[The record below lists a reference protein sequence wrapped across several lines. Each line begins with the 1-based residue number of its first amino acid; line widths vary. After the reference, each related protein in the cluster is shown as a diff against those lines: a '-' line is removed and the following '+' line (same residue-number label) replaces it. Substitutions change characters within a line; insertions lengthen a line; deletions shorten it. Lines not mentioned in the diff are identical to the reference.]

1 MVATVNMRIVLLLTW
16 CVTFSIGILILMG
29 LNIWFTVFYFE
40 KLKATGSMT
49 GKAAA
54 AWIISVASTMT
65 GPLFFVG
72 ALISIVLG
80 ISQLSSSQ
88 TQATRIAAGFAIVN
102 VVFLI
107 VWVACLVTMLLAF
120 PQS

>member
-1 MVATVNMRIVLLLTW
+1 MIGAINLRTVLIVSW
-16 CVTFSIGILILMG
+16 CVIFSIGILILMG
-29 LNIWFTVFYFE
+29 LNIWFTVWYFQ

-54 AWIISVASTMT
+54 AWIISVASTMS

-72 ALISIVLG
+72 ALVSIGLG
-80 ISQLSSSQ
+80 LSQLSSSQ

-102 VVFLI
+102 VVFII
-107 VWVACLVTMLLAF
+107 VWMACLVTILLAIR
-120 PQS
+120 Q